1 MKVKLTVR
9 RSSRLNLQKLKEA
22 ALWNANEWVRKTAA
36 VWMATSEE
44 KLERLEQLLK
54 VKVHTSAVMALKNR
68 ILEQSTTREEDA
80 YIDVEILMTDVRE
93 SWSRLQSHSIQ
104 VPAAAQNRLKEI
116 HTTAKRQMLQ
126 IL

>member
-1 MKVKLTVR
+1 MT
-9 RSSRLNLQKLKEA
+9 
-22 ALWNANEWVRKTAA
+22 T
-36 VWMATSEE
+36 TEE

-54 VKVHTSAVMALKNR
+54 VKVHISSVMVLKER

-93 SWSRLQSHSIQ
+93 SWSRLQSHNIQ

>member
-1 MKVKLTVR
+1 LDDNYRGETG
-9 RSSRLNLQKLKEA
+9 
-22 ALWNANEWVRKTAA
+22 
-36 VWMATSEE
+36 TSGT
-44 KLERLEQLLK
+44 
-54 VKVHTSAVMALKNR
+54 TSQGKSLHFFSDGFKKR

-93 SWSRLQSHSIQ
+93 SWSRLQSHNIQ